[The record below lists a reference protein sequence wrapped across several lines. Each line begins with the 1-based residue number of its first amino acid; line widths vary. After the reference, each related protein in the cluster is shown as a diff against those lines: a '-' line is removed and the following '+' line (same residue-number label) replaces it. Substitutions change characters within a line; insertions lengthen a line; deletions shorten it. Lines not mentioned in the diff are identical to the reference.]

1 RQAEMTSFNF
11 YRLLRPFLFLID
23 PEKAHHLALMLLKMG
38 AGPHIKNDALDI
50 LKTRV
55 CGLNFP
61 NPVGLAAGFDKQA
74 EVMDEMFGF
83 GFGFVELGSITPR
96 PQSGNA
102 KPRLFRIAE
111 AEAIIN
117 RFGFNS
123 DGFDVCQ
130 RRIIAHYDA
139 SVQKSL
145 GILGINIGK
154 NKDSTDA
161 AADYTV
167 GIKKFAPYA
176 HYLTVNISSPNTP
189 GLRDL
194 QEREK
199 LAGLLEQVMAMRNA
213 CAKKPPLFVK
223 VAPDQ
228 TTGQLADIAE
238 VALAS
243 GVDGIILGNTTVTR
257 PASIPA
263 VLAKETG
270 GLSGKPLFEMS
281 TSALASLY
289 KLTQGKIPLIGC
301 GGIASAQDAYA
312 KILAG
317 ASLVQ
322 LYTALIFEGPFLVR
336 RVNREL
342 AALLARDGFKSVGEA
357 VGKGT

>member
-1 RQAEMTSFNF
+1 
-11 YRLLRPFLFLID
+11 
-23 PEKAHHLALMLLKMG
+23 
-38 AGPHIKNDALDI
+38 
-50 LKTRV
+50 
-55 CGLNFP
+55 
-61 NPVGLAAGFDKQA
+61 
-74 EVMDEMFGF
+74 
-83 GFGFVELGSITPR
+83 
-96 PQSGNA
+96 
-102 KPRLFRIAE
+102 
-111 AEAIIN
+111 
-117 RFGFNS
+117 
-123 DGFDVCQ
+123 
-130 RRIIAHYDA
+130 
-139 SVQKSL
+139 
-145 GILGINIGK
+145 
-154 NKDSTDA
+154 
-161 AADYTV
+161 
-167 GIKKFAPYA
+167 
-176 HYLTVNISSPNTP
+176 
-189 GLRDL
+189 
-194 QEREK
+194 
-199 LAGLLEQVMAMRNA
+199 MAMRNA